1 MSGLVL
7 VSEATLDWDV
17 AGVIGKCGL
26 CWSRA
31 DASSAADGREEQE
44 FNRWGAAVPNCP

>member
-1 MSGLVL
+1 MSELVL

-26 CWSRA
+26 RWSRA
-31 DASSAADGREEQE
+31 DASSAAEGREEQE
-44 FNRWGAAVPNCP
+44 FIRRGAAMPDCP